1 MRGVLLRFVPALVI
15 ALSWATGVALAD
27 EPPSTPA
34 PTKAP
39 RTPGPDDATAKAIL
53 DRIVAANDRAARKA
67 AIAELEQVAPSAVDA
82 IGEWLARPRTVGA
95 PDPRRAAL
103 LSINAAVPDKDGKF
117 TALRQSSIEKRADDK
132 FDWLPPL
139 LALDPA
145 TPGVGEAIGDISAI
159 RALAATKEIR
169 AAQLVFDTAFG
180 DTIIY
185 RDECGRYLRKMA
197 PYSIPALT
205 RESQRRAGDRKR
217 YATFQLERLD
227 RQEANKALG
236 AATGNEA
243 LLIAILDAFRET
255 KHREAVH
262 AVWTKVDDN
271 LPRVREA
278 ARQAWLGYITG
289 PPPPPAPKKKL
300 QLPGG
305 KETKKPKPLWLTYR
319 ELADNELRNTSNT
332 LLHTDYVIE
341 DPSLDDNDR
350 PDKAQ
355 TIDLAA
361 VTKQLFAYFDGERAK
376 RDGALWTQAK
386 VFATTGELAKATSLL
401 DRLIAANPERP
412 EHAEMAEVYFN
423 WARKLEQEGKWGEAS
438 AAYSKAHG
446 IDPKGGNAT
455 QALAAHH
462 FMLGKALEAQGKDG
476 GADFR
481 RAVALVP
488 DYAPAKT
495 AADRVGGSR
504 PVWMLYAAVGA
515 GGLAMV
521 LFAAAMMRRRRLA

>member
-1 MRGVLLRFVPALVI
+1 MRGVLLRFVPALVL
-15 ALSWATGVALAD
+15 ALTGVAFAD
-27 EPPSTPA
+27 AEPPSPA
-34 PTKAP
+34 PAPAKTP
-39 RTPGPDDATAKAIL
+39 RTPGPDDAKAKAIL
-53 DRIVAANDRAARKA
+53 DRIVAGPDSAKRKA
-67 AIAELEQVAPSAVDA
+67 AIAELEQLAPSAIDA
-82 IGEWLARPRTVGA
+82 IGEWLLRPRTVA
-95 PDPRRAAL
+95 DPDPRRAAL
-103 LSINAAVPDKDGKF
+103 LAINAAVPDKDGKF
-117 TALRQSSIEKRADDK
+117 KALRQSSLEKRADDK

-145 TPGVGEAIGDISAI
+145 TPAIGEVLADLAAI
-159 RALAATKEIR
+159 RALAATNDIG
-169 AAQLVFDTAFG
+169 AAQKVFDTAFG

-185 RDECGRYLRKMA
+185 RDECGRYLRKME

-243 LLIAILDAFRET
+243 LQIAILDAFRET

-262 AVWTKVDDN
+262 AVWSKVDDN
-271 LPRVREA
+271 LPPVREA
-278 ARQAWLGYITG
+278 ARLAWMGYITG

-319 ELADNELRNTSNT
+319 ELADNELRNASNT

-350 PDKAQ
+350 PQKAQ
-355 TIDLAA
+355 PIDLAA
-361 VTKQLFAYFDGERAK
+361 VTKQLFAHFDGERAK
-376 RDGALWTQAK
+376 RDGAQWTQAK
-386 VFATTGELAKATSLL
+386 VHAATGDLAKATTLL
-401 DRLIAANPERP
+401 DRLVAANPDRP
-412 EHAEMAEVYFN
+412 EHAEMSEVYFK
-423 WARKLEQEGKWGEAS
+423 WARKLEAEGKWGEAS

-495 AADRVGGSR
+495 AADRAEGGK

-515 GGLAMV
+515 GGFAML